1 MTNRCY
7 YLTKDHRLFIREK
20 EMPVPAEG
28 EVIIR
33 PMANSICGSDIR
45 MYTLAHMG
53 KSYIREDRPISM
65 GHECSGII
73 TELGNG
79 VTGLKIGQHVVIEPG
94 IYCRRCHNCMT
105 GRYNIC
111 DTFNFTTGTD
121 PDDVECVEGH
131 GTGSMRDYLAVPQ
144 HMIHVIP
151 DSLPFDVAAL
161 AEPAAV
167 AIHAVARA
175 GNVIGKSAAV
185 FGAGPIG
192 IFVMQALM
200 AAGAGTVTMIAPGQE
215 RLDMAMARGATDFI
229 NTSKT
234 ETLPT
239 YAFDIAIET
248 AGSPVATAQ
257 MIEVVKRGSTIVQV
271 GWLSEDALMNIYEF
285 NWKELNYYGAVDYAG
300 EFPTAVQ
307 WLADGRIDGAAMITK
322 RFAFE
327 ELSEAFR
334 YTADNPKKCIKT
346 VIMHDA

>member
-1 MTNRCY
+1 
-7 YLTKDHRLFIREK
+7 
-20 EMPVPAEG
+20 MPVPAPG

-73 TELGNG
+73 TELGKD
-79 VTGLKIGQHVVIEPG
+79 VTGLKVGQHVVIEPG
-94 IYCRRCHNCMT
+94 VYCRHCHNCMT

-111 DTFNFTTGTD
+111 DTFNFTSGTD
-121 PDDVECVEGH
+121 PDDVDCVEGH
-131 GTGSMRDYLAVPQ
+131 GTGSMRDFLAVPQ

-151 DSLPFDVAAL
+151 DDLPFDVAAL

-175 GNVIGKSAAV
+175 GNVMGKSVAV

-192 IFVMQALM
+192 IFVMQALH
-200 AAGAGTVTMIAPGQE
+200 AAGAGEVTMISPGGQ
-215 RLDMAMARGATDFI
+215 RLDMAAHRGADHVIDIEKTD
-229 NTSKT
+229 K
-234 ETLPT
+234 LPT

-248 AGSPVATAQ
+248 AGSPISTAQ
-257 MIEVVKRGSTIVQV
+257 MIDVVKRGSTIVQV

-285 NWKELNYYGAVDYAG
+285 NWKELNYFGSVDYAG
-300 EFPTAVQ
+300 EFPVAIQ
-307 WLADGRIDGAAMITK
+307 WLADGRIDGEGMITK
-322 RFAFE
+322 RFPFE
-327 ELSEAFR
+327 ELPEAFR
-334 YTADNPKKCIKT
+334 YTAENPHQCIKT
-346 VIMHDA
+346 VIIHGA